1 MTREVNKLFDVL
13 SQAEIDKLM
22 KALQTGEADDNE
34 DESKETVKH
43 YDFKTANRFTKEQIR
58 AINVV
63 FKNFGHLLS
72 NYLMGTL
79 RASCESEVLSIEE
92 ISFNEFNNSVPSPVI
107 IAIINTAPFT
117 GSVILEMTKEISYS
131 IISRVLGGTKEINAE
146 GRQFTEIELAIM
158 ERVLWQSLKNF
169 DEAWEK
175 IMQVESTLEKVE
187 TSMQFAQIV
196 DMNEPV
202 LMVTLNI
209 TIGNESGLIGFC
221 LPHQALEPFTKK
233 LNTRLMYSGNPNKK
247 VEAHPEKIIGTI
259 KNTDITVSA
268 VFNPTEATVRDITSL
283 DVGDVIQL
291 QHKVNEPLIVK
302 FQHIP
307 KYHASLG
314 KYKNN
319 LAVKIMDEIRGE
331 EENE

>member
-1 MTREVNKLFDVL
+1 MLDVL
-13 SQAEIDKLM
+13 SQAEIDKLL
-22 KALQTGEADDNE
+22 KDLATGGAEENEAE
-34 DESKETVKH
+34 AKSVAKP

-79 RASCESEVLSIEE
+79 RATCDSEVLSVEE

-107 IAIINTAPFT
+107 IAVIDTEPFT
-117 GSVILEMTKEISYS
+117 GSIILEMTKEISYS
-131 IISRVLGGTKEINAE
+131 IISRVLGGTKEISAE

-169 DEAWEK
+169 DEAWSK
-175 IMQVESTLEKVE
+175 IMETSSTLEKID

-202 LMVTLNI
+202 LMVTLNV

-233 LNTRLMYSGNPNKK
+233 LNTRHMYSGNVNKK
-247 VEAHPEKIIGTI
+247 IDADPTNIINSI
-259 KNTDITVSA
+259 RRTDILVSA
-268 VFNPTEATVRDITSL
+268 IFNPTEATVRDITSL

-291 QHKVNEPLIVK
+291 QHKVDEPLIVK
-302 FQHIP
+302 YQQLP
-307 KYHASLG
+307 KYRASMG
-314 KYKNN
+314 KFRNS
-319 LAVKIMDEIRGE
+319 LALKILEEIKGE
-331 EENE
+331 DDNE

>member
-1 MTREVNKLFDVL
+1 MRLLDVL

-22 KALQTGEADDNE
+22 KELASGEADD
-34 DESKETVKH
+34 KEKEKPNDIRN
-43 YDFKTANRFTKEQIR
+43 YDFKTANRFTREQIR

-79 RASCESEVLSIEE
+79 RTSIEAEVLSIEE

-107 IAIINTAPFT
+107 IAIINTYPFT
-117 GSVILEMTKEISYS
+117 GSFILEMTKEISYS
-131 IISRVLGGTKEINAE
+131 IISRVLGGTKEIPAE
-146 GRQFTEIELAIM
+146 GRQFTEIELAII
-158 ERVLWQSLKNF
+158 ERVLWQSLKIF
-169 DEAWEK
+169 DEAWDK
-175 IMQVESTLEKVE
+175 IMEVNSVLEKVE

-196 DMNEPV
+196 DINEPV
-202 LMVTLNI
+202 LMVTLNV

-233 LNTRLMYSGNPNKK
+233 LNTKHMYSGGSSNKI
-247 VEAHPEKIIGTI
+247 EAHPKTIINSI
-259 KNTDITVSA
+259 KNTNITVSA

-291 QHKVNEPLIVK
+291 QHKVDEPLIVRY
-302 FQHIP
+302 QHLP
-307 KYHASLG
+307 KYRAVMGKFKNSLA
-314 KYKNN
+314 
-319 LAVKIMDEIRGE
+319 LKILEVIKGDED
-331 EENE
+331 NE

>member
-1 MTREVNKLFDVL
+1 MKLLDVL
-13 SQAEIDKLM
+13 SQAEIDRLM
-22 KALQTGEADDNE
+22 RDLASGSLEENE
-34 DESKETVKH
+34 TESKSSVKT

-79 RASCESEVLSIEE
+79 RASCDSEVLSIEE

-107 IAIINTAPFT
+107 IAIINTQPFT
-117 GSVILEMTKEISYS
+117 GSFILEMTKEISYS
-131 IISRVLGGTKEINAE
+131 IISRVLGGTKEISAE

-169 DEAWEK
+169 DEAWIK
-175 IMQVESTLEKVE
+175 IMEVNSILEKVE

-196 DMNEPV
+196 DINEPV

-209 TIGNESGLIGFC
+209 MIGSESGLIGFC
-221 LPHQALEPFTKK
+221 LPHQALEPFIKN
-233 LNTRLMYSGNPNKK
+233 LNTKHMYSASPNKK
-247 VEAHPEKIIGTI
+247 VESAPDKIISTI
-259 KNTDITVSA
+259 KNSDITISA
-268 VFNPTEATVRDITSL
+268 VFNATEATVRDITSL

-291 QHKVNEPLIVK
+291 AHKVDEPLIVK
-302 FQHIP
+302 YQQLP
-307 KYHASLG
+307 KYRASLG
-314 KYKNN
+314 KYRNS
-319 LAVKIMDEIRGE
+319 LALKILEEIRGDD
-331 EENE
+331 ENE

>member
-1 MTREVNKLFDVL
+1 MLDVL
-13 SQAEIDKLM
+13 SQAEIDRLM
-22 KALQTGEADDNE
+22 RDLVAGNSEENDAEPKSAIKT
-34 DESKETVKH
+34 
-43 YDFKTANRFTKEQIR
+43 YDFKTANRFTREQIR

-79 RASCESEVLSIEE
+79 RASCDSEVLSIEE

-107 IAIINTAPFT
+107 IAIINTSPFM
-117 GSVILEMTKEISYS
+117 GSFIMEMTKEISYS
-131 IISRVLGGTKEINAE
+131 IISRVLGGTKEIAAE
-146 GRQFTEIELAIM
+146 GRQFTEIELAII
-158 ERVLWQSLKNF
+158 ERVLWESLRNF
-169 DEAWEK
+169 DEAWVK
-175 IMQVESTLEKVE
+175 IMEVNSVLEKVE
-187 TSMQFAQIV
+187 TSMQFTQIV

-233 LNTRLMYSGNPNKK
+233 LNTKQMYASNPKK
-247 VEAHPEKIIGTI
+247 RVDSNPLNIAQTI
-259 KNTDITVSA
+259 RHTDITVSA

-283 DVGDVIQL
+283 GVGDVIQL
-291 QHKVNEPLIVK
+291 AHKVDEPLIVRY
-302 FQHIP
+302 QQIP
-307 KYHASLG
+307 KYRAQLGTHKNSLA
-314 KYKNN
+314 
-319 LAVKIMDEIRGE
+319 LKILEAIKGD

>member
-1 MTREVNKLFDVL
+1 MLDVL
-13 SQAEIDKLM
+13 SQAEIDKLL
-22 KALQTGEADDNE
+22 KDLATGGAEDNEADAKNV
-34 DESKETVKH
+34 VKN

-79 RASCESEVLSIEE
+79 RASCDSEVLSIEE

-107 IAIINTAPFT
+107 IAIINTSPFT
-117 GSVILEMTKEISYS
+117 GTFIMEMTKEISFS
-131 IISRVLGGTKEINAE
+131 IISRVLGGTKEIPAE

-169 DEAWEK
+169 DEAWIK
-175 IMQVESTLEKVE
+175 IMEVSSTLEKVE

-196 DMNEPV
+196 DINEPV

-209 TIGNESGLIGFC
+209 TIGSESGLIGFC

-233 LNTRLMYSGNPNKK
+233 LNTKHMYQGSPNTR
-247 VEAHPEKIIGTI
+247 VNADPSAIIGTI
-259 KNTDITVSA
+259 KHTDILVSA
-268 VFNPTEATVRDITSL
+268 VFNPTEATVKDITSL
-283 DVGDVIQL
+283 NVGDVIQL
-291 QHKVNEPLIVK
+291 QHKVDEPLIVK
-302 FQHIP
+302 YQQIP
-307 KYHASLG
+307 KYHAALG
-314 KYKNN
+314 KYRNS
-319 LAVKIMDEIRGE
+319 LALRILDEIKGE
-331 EENE
+331 EDNE

>member
-1 MTREVNKLFDVL
+1 MLDVL
-13 SQAEIDKLM
+13 SQAEIDRLM
-22 KALQTGEADDNE
+22 RDLASGSVDEGEADAKN
-34 DESKETVKH
+34 TVKN

-79 RASCESEVLSIEE
+79 RASCDSEVLSIEE

-107 IAIINTAPFT
+107 IAIINTAPFN
-117 GSVILEMTKEISYS
+117 GSFIMEMTKEISYS
-131 IISRVLGGTKEINAE
+131 IISRVLGGTKEIPAE

-169 DEAWEK
+169 DEAWIK
-175 IMQVESTLEKVE
+175 IMEVSSSLEKVE

-196 DMNEPV
+196 DINEPV

-233 LNTRLMYSGNPNKK
+233 LNTKHMYSGSPNKK
-247 VEAHPEKIIGTI
+247 VDADPDAIISTI
-259 KNTDITVSA
+259 KRTDIVVSA

-283 DVGDVIQL
+283 NVGDVIQL
-291 QHKVNEPLIVK
+291 QHKVDEPLIVK
-302 FQHIP
+302 YQQIP
-307 KYHASLG
+307 KFRAALG
-314 KYKNN
+314 KYRNN
-319 LAVKIMDEIRGE
+319 LALKILDEIKGVE
-331 EENE
+331 DDE

>member
-1 MTREVNKLFDVL
+1 MLDVL
-13 SQAEIDKLM
+13 SQAEIDRLM
-22 KALQTGEADDNE
+22 RDLASGSVE
-34 DESKETVKH
+34 ESETEKQNTVKT

-79 RASCESEVLSIEE
+79 RASCDSEILSIEE

-107 IAIINTAPFT
+107 IAIINTQPFT
-117 GSVILEMTKEISYS
+117 GSFILEMTKEISYS
-131 IISRVLGGTKEINAE
+131 IISRVLGGTKEIPAE

-169 DEAWEK
+169 DEAWIK
-175 IMQVESTLEKVE
+175 IMEVNSVLEKVE

-196 DMNEPV
+196 DINEPV

-233 LNTRLMYSGNPNKK
+233 LNTKHMYSGSPNNK
-247 VEAHPEKIIGTI
+247 VESEPMTIIQTL
-259 KNTDITVSA
+259 KRTDILVSA

-283 DVGDVIQL
+283 NVGDVIQL
-291 QHKVNEPLIVK
+291 AHKVGDPLTVK
-302 FQHIP
+302 YQQIP
-307 KYHASLG
+307 KFKASMG
-314 KYKNN
+314 KYRNN
-319 LAVKIMDEIRGE
+319 LALKILEEVKGVED
-331 EENE
+331 NE

>member
-1 MTREVNKLFDVL
+1 MLDVL

-22 KALQTGEADDNE
+22 RDLAAGEADSNE
-34 DESKETVKH
+34 DESKSTAKT

-79 RASCESEVLSIEE
+79 RASCDSEVLSIEE

-107 IAIINTAPFT
+107 IAIINTSPFN
-117 GSVILEMTKEISYS
+117 GSLILEITKEISYS

-146 GRQFTEIELAIM
+146 GRQFTDIELAIM

-169 DEAWEK
+169 DEAWGK
-175 IMQVESTLEKVE
+175 IMEVTSTLEKVE

-196 DMNEPV
+196 DLNEPV

-209 TIGNESGLIGFC
+209 TIGSESGLIGFC
-221 LPHQALEPFTKK
+221 LPHQALEPLIKN
-233 LNTRLMYSGNPNKK
+233 LNTKHMYAGNLNKRI
-247 VEAHPEKIIGTI
+247 ESDPQRIIRTI
-259 KNTDITVSA
+259 KNSDIIISA
-268 VFNPTEATVRDITSL
+268 EFNATEATVRDITCL
-283 DVGDVIQL
+283 NVGDVIQL
-291 QHKVNEPLIVK
+291 AHKVDEPLIVK
-302 FQHIP
+302 YQNIP
-307 KYHASLG
+307 KYRASMG
-314 KYKNN
+314 KYRNS
-319 LAVKIMDEIRGE
+319 LAVKILEEIRGDDE
-331 EENE
+331 HE